1 MRPLVVKRQGLVVVA
16 GVALVAFVKIMQP
29 QKFRQRGVRFFLL
42 VQPVMLRQRG
52 HFGDFAKEHAAGES
66 VEAEQYEEDTGHG
79 SNVSGCKG
87 KFFFYVGGINVGKV
101 GKVAEKGVS

>member
-52 HFGDFAKEHAAGES
+52 HFGDFAKEHAAGEE
-66 VEAEQYEEDTGHG
+66 VQAEQEEENAGHG
-79 SNVSGCKG
+79 LGGCGGKG
-87 KFFFYVGGINVGKV
+87 RGIF
-101 GKVAEKGVS
+101 